1 MAGEWG
7 LGVVLGLAL
16 GGWGSWLFRQPSTRL
31 RHRATAK
38 ARARASDSNPLNT
51 PQLLAWIDSATQGWL
66 ILKPDLSIAYINAKA
81 ERLLRIPQHTLV
93 RGQQVEDVLRVDLL
107 HEVIL
112 SVRQQQRPQRIE
124 WDMRGDPL
132 EAVVLPGSDEW
143 LLLLLQSR
151 QSLDAQQQQQ
161 ERWVSDVAH
170 ELKTPLTALMLVSD
184 RLEAAVQGDDTVLVQ
199 RLQKELSRLKVLVDD
214 LLELSRLENSLP
226 MDQSDYEGLIL
237 NDVVQNAWSSIR
249 PLAEQRRIHLMMTGE
264 PEAWMRGDQPRLH
277 RAILNLL
284 DNALRYAPDGS
295 AVEVDLQPSGG
306 WWLLAVRDH
315 GQGLS
320 EPDLERMFQRFYR
333 GDPSRARTTRSGSGL
348 GLAIVQQIAVNHGG
362 RIQARNQPDGGA
374 SIELLLPRHVHH
386 EQT

>member
-1 MAGEWG
+1 MAGEWV

-16 GGWGSWLFRQPSTRL
+16 GGWGSWLFRYPSARL
-31 RHRATAK
+31 RHRATS
-38 ARARASDSNPLNT
+38 RASDSNPLNT

-93 RGQQVEDVLRVDLL
+93 RGQQVEDVLRVDLI

-226 MDQSDYEGLIL
+226 MNQSHYEGLIL

-249 PLAEQRRIHLMMTGE
+249 PLAEQRCIHLMMTGE

-374 SIELLLPRHVHH
+374 SIELLLPRNVHH